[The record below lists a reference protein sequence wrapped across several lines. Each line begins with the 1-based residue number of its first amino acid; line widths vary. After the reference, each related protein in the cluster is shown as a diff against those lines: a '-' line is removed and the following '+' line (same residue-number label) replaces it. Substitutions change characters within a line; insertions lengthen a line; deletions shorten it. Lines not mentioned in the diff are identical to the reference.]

1 MKRNHVIEIFS
12 SNCPLCRQVIGDIE
26 MGKCQ
31 GCEQIIYNINSMT
44 EGLKT
49 KMKVYGVKAVP
60 TTVIDGSIKVV
71 GISDFP
77 WVCGDDL
84 YERLKDDYSF

>member
-1 MKRNHVIEIFS
+1 
-12 SNCPLCRQVIGDIE
+12 
-26 MGKCQ
+26 MGKGQ